1 MYLKDLE
8 TDELYFVNI
17 FEKWWHFLLLGFTW
31 FIPHKAFLLKKD
43 VVVIQEKSK
52 KYSGIKTGILI
63 GLSYSISDFLQSLD
77 FYKVP
82 EIYYWVWNIIAYPLI
97 AITIAIF
104 WNYIL
109 RITKGARSVDYDN
122 SKIVKVKFVSLSTI
136 LHSSWKLVLS
146 FIFVLLVF
154 ESIKFN
160 LILLLITVFG
170 SGICILTFSFFV
182 GFNVTI
188 YSSDN
193 HKFKIYNPTIGLKEK

>member
-8 TDELYFVNI
+8 TGELYFVNI

-31 FIPHKAFLLKKD
+31 FTPHKAFLLKKD
-43 VVVIQEKSK
+43 VVVSQEKSK

-77 FYKVP
+77 IYKIP
-82 EIYYWVWNIIAYPLI
+82 EVYYWVWQIIAFPLI

-109 RITKGARSVDYDN
+109 RTTQGARSVDYDS
-122 SKIVKVKFVSLSTI
+122 SKIVKIKIGSLSTI

-160 LILLLITVFG
+160 LILLLITVFV
-170 SGICILTFSFFV
+170 SGICILTLSFLT
-182 GFNVTI
+182 GINTTI
-188 YSSDN
+188 YS
-193 HKFKIYNPTIGLKEK
+193 